1 MIKYSIKAL
10 GDVEVA
16 AVHFNLSPAA
26 LVENALRKNE
36 GILAENGAL
45 VVDTGKYTGR
55 AAKDRYIVDHPSI
68 HDEIGW
74 GNVNKPISVENG
86 EKIQRLVADY
96 LNGRELYVFDGFAG
110 ADPKYRKNFR
120 IITELASQNL
130 FAHQLLIRPENDM
143 EGYEPDFTVVAVP
156 NLHCVPELHGTRSEA
171 AIVLDFEN
179 KLVMVIGS
187 QYSGEIKK
195 SVFSVMNY
203 LLPKQGVLPMH
214 CSANIGPDGDTAV
227 FFGLSGTGK
236 TTLSTDHDRR
246 LIGDDEHG
254 WAENSI
260 FNFEGGCYAKCAHLS
275 KESEADIYNAIRFG
289 ALVENVAIDKESRKL
304 DFEDLGKTENTR
316 VGYTLDNIDNIQ
328 SSGMSD
334 SPPKTIIFL
343 TADAFGVLPPISKLD
358 KYQAMYY
365 FASGFTA
372 KVAGTE
378 NGIVE
383 PVPTFSA
390 CFGDP
395 FLPLPIEVYVHML
408 AEKIEETGANVYL
421 INTGWNGTGKRIKLS
436 YTRSMVKAALSGELE
451 KAGFEQ
457 SSSFG
462 LRIPVSCPNVPTEI
476 LHPENT
482 WEDKKA
488 FYDAAKKLAK
498 LFEENI
504 SKQGILSD
512 SIKAA
517 GPKAQ

>member
-10 GDVEVA
+10 GEVEAA
-16 AVHFNLSPAA
+16 AVYRNLSPAA
-26 LVENALRKNE
+26 LIEDALRKNE

-55 AAKDRYIVDHPSI
+55 AAKDRYIVDRESI

-74 GNVNKPISVENG
+74 GSVNKPISVENA
-86 EKIQRLVADY
+86 EKIHKLVMDY

-130 FAHQLLIRPENDM
+130 FAHQLLIRPEGDN
-143 EGYEPDFTVVAVP
+143 EGFEPDFTLIAVP
-156 NLHCVPELHGTRSEA
+156 NLNCDPEIHGTRSEA
-171 AIVLDFEN
+171 AIVLDFEK
-179 KLVMVIGS
+179 KLVVVVGS

-214 CSANIGPDGDTAV
+214 CSANIGPEGDTAV

-236 TTLSTDHDRR
+236 TTLSTDPERK

-254 WAENSI
+254 WAENSV

-275 KESEADIYNAIRFG
+275 KEGEADIYNAIRFG
-289 ALVENVAIDKESRKL
+289 ALVENVAINKESRKL

-316 VGYTLDNIDNIQ
+316 VGYPLSHIDNIQ
-328 SSGMSD
+328 PSGMSE
-334 SPPKTIIFL
+334 SVPKTIVFL

-395 FLPLPIEVYVHML
+395 FLPLPIEVYVRML
-408 AEKIEETGANVYL
+408 AEKIEQTGANVYL
-421 INTGWNGTGKRIKLS
+421 INTGWNGTGKRMKLG

-451 KAGFEQ
+451 KAGFEK
-457 SSSFG
+457 SASFG
-462 LRIPVSCPNVPTEI
+462 LSIPVSCPDVPAEI
-476 LHPENT
+476 LRPEST
-482 WEDKKA
+482 WEDKEA
-488 FYDAAKKLAK
+488 FAAAAKKLAE

-512 SIKAA
+512 DIKAA
-517 GPKAQ
+517 GPKA